1 MHTTP
6 VSNTSIRSLPLPNQQ
21 QQQYYFQHQKP
32 PQSFCLNSVVP
43 PTLQQQQQFVIP
55 KQQISLQR
63 KQQQQPP
70 LLENAAPRLQHN
82 NSIQKNLFVPT
93 SNRNSNQQ
101 PHNSSQALAEKFIC
115 RSSPPPSREQ
125 LDLDKNHRK
134 HHPQIWCGKG
144 QTEPTVSK
152 HVYNYAQ
159 RKGSSEKTPMC
170 RVAELARYNKL
181 RHGYVLLD
189 ESGPAHKKKFT
200 VKLILCPGQ
209 EFEGSG
215 PSIKKAQQA
224 AAQCALDSSTLPR
237 PPPMRGMG
245 VPRRQTRKDE
255 SFNAILLLNSVAAQL
270 GIIVNYKEELI
281 HHPLSSFKASLPNHA
296 SLPWIPPFCSTS
308 NSNKSA
314 PISAM
319 QPNSLNVANSQ
330 FARNLYF
337 APAPNLFSGSNF
349 SSPVANG
356 TTSQQQIVPK
366 TVNSILDL
374 PIMPLVNAS
383 PVGADVLFKKM
394 QIASINSL
402 PSFDYQSI
410 PLLSSSFLSLPPS
423 VLLSGFDRTAVLP
436 FCPTSLNS
444 IHYQQ
449 QQQGFTYKVTVT
461 LSLDSSQHFGVGF
474 KLDIA
479 KQKAAVQALSHLRPV
494 LDCYKK
500 SKEIDNSLDEI
511 LLNDGTPNKFNSQQ
525 ANFRISEENSYVKEG
540 LSKSSPI
547 DNGRALTSGSAEDE
561 SESTDSNF
569 SPALNVLLNGY
580 YDEEHQTDDK
590 MPDNEQLNKLKAD
603 ENKLHQSAQMSEQRP
618 FRSRRK
624 IKSVVSQIHECALR
638 LRMNVEFEVLAE
650 TGEPHNRVYT
660 LCCRLI
666 SPSTITNTSAD
677 STICKEYSSEGK
689 GPSKKAAKQAACY
702 HLLEKVQ
709 PLLDK
714 DPIFLASQII
724 RHVGTVESH
733 KRDSIL
739 GGGNKMDPEY
749 GHHINPISRL
759 IQVMQIRQERE
770 PIFHFVSEQGQ
781 NRHKEFTVSVQCMGF
796 HEQGTGPNKKLA
808 KRAAAEAMLGRIGYV
823 KSMPQP
829 GKSLLKKQVNNDLKN
844 KSIMDQNYNS
854 FLTNNWDEKINSF
867 ETFAAVEEALNN
879 IELPQQIQV
888 ENGTTNYSPPLPSTR
903 RRVTFNEHVSACPPP
918 EDSMYPAASIAP
930 LKSELGSRLR
940 RRNRDSQR
948 ALSQAE
954 NQELVK
960 IATQFLQWPNSVNE
974 KRGLVKM
981 DKDSIWAGL
990 EGVEEIVGEIPKP
1003 MDSFCV
1009 PLISPEILVDEKRH
1023 MFQTNQSE
1031 IMSASLP
1038 AALPSNFA
1046 PPLLNAVPPP
1056 FITPIKTIE
1065 AQTQILSPT
1074 SASLSISHWNGE
1086 DTGQIETKKEYK
1098 FGLIGAKNFL
1108 NHLSKHF
1115 KFTVSYSDFP
1125 RSKDAADE
1133 EQCFT
1138 LLTVGLAKPIV
1149 CHGSGPTEVYAHVDA
1164 AFNAIQTL
1172 IKQLEGQ
1179 ESEKRCNS
1187 KAL

>member
-1 MHTTP
+1 MHTAP

-21 QQQYYFQHQKP
+21 QQQYYFKHQKP
-32 PQSFCLNSVVP
+32 QQSFCLNSVVP
-43 PTLQQQQQFVIP
+43 PTLQQQQFVIP

-63 KQQQQPP
+63 KQQQQQQP

-93 SNRNSNQQ
+93 SNRNPNQQ
-101 PHNSSQALAEKFIC
+101 PHNSSQALVEKFIC

-170 RVAELARYNKL
+170 RVAELTRYNKL

-189 ESGPAHKKKFT
+189 ESGPAHKKKFI

-245 VPRRQTRKDE
+245 VPRRQPRKDE
-255 SFNAILLLNSVAAQL
+255 YFNAILLLNSVAAQL

-281 HHPLSSFKASLPNHA
+281 HHPLSSFKASLPNPA
-296 SLPWIPPFCSTS
+296 NLSGIPPFCST
-308 NSNKSA
+308 NGNKSA

-330 FARNLYF
+330 FARNLCF
-337 APAPNLFSGSNF
+337 APAPNSFNGSNF
-349 SSPVANG
+349 SSPVTNG
-356 TTSQQQIVPK
+356 TTFQQQIVPK

-374 PIMPLVNAS
+374 PIMPLVNGS

-402 PSFDYQSI
+402 PSFDYQSF
-410 PLLSSSFLSLPPS
+410 PLLPSSFLSLPPS
-423 VLLSGFDRTAVLP
+423 VLLNGFGRTTVLP
-436 FCPTSLNS
+436 FGPTALNS

-500 SKEIDNSLDEI
+500 SKEIDDSLDEI
-511 LLNDGTPNKFNSQQ
+511 LLNNGTPNKFNSQQ
-525 ANFRISEENSYVKEG
+525 TNFQIPEENSNVKDE
-540 LSKSSPI
+540 LSKVSPI
-547 DNGRALTSGSAEDE
+547 DNGRAEDE

-580 YDEEHQTDDK
+580 YDEEQQTDDK
-590 MPDNEQLNKLKAD
+590 MQDNEQLNKLKAD
-603 ENKLHQSAQMSEQRP
+603 ENKLPQSAQISEQRP

-624 IKSVVSQIHECALR
+624 IKS
-638 LRMNVEFEVLAE
+638 NVEFEVLAE

-666 SPSTITNTSAD
+666 SPTTITNTSAD

-724 RHVGTVESH
+724 RHVGATVESH
-733 KRDSIL
+733 KRDSTL
-739 GGGNKMDPEY
+739 GGGNAKEFTKRKTIIKDKKMDPEY

-829 GKSLLKKQVNNDLKN
+829 GKSLLKKQVNTDLKN
-844 KSIMDQNYNS
+844 KSIMDQTYNS

-867 ETFAAVEEALNN
+867 ETFASVEEALNN

-888 ENGTTNYSPPLPSTR
+888 ENGVNLFADYSPPLPSTR

-918 EDSMYPAASIAP
+918 EDSTYPAASIAP

-948 ALSQAE
+948 ALSQSE
-954 NQELVK
+954 NQELLK
-960 IATQFLQWPNSVNE
+960 TATQFLQWPNSVNE
-974 KRGLVKM
+974 KRGLVKLG
-981 DKDSIWAGL
+981 KDSIWAGL

-1009 PLISPEILVDEKRH
+1009 PLISPEILGDGKRH
-1023 MFQTNQSE
+1023 VFQTNQSE

-1038 AALPSNFA
+1038 AVLPSNYA

-1056 FITPIKTIE
+1056 FISPIKTIE
-1065 AQTQILSPT
+1065 TQPQILSPT
-1074 SASLSISHWNGE
+1074 STSLSISHWSGE
-1086 DTGQIETKKEYK
+1086 DAGRIETEKEYK

-1187 KAL
+1187 KAI